1 MSPLII
7 FLGALFFGLICLG
20 IGQNRKQSSAIN
32 FLAGFLLGPIGLI
45 LVLVSPKKETLES
58 ENEIKPKKKNEK
70 WYKKN
75 LKGFEGLDRNVTTRD
90 CLIILGMFFL
100 FIIIIAVV
108 SSGGEKEGVGHVQIS
123 QLGISKES
131 QKLSI
136 KEIKNRAIENL
147 NYDELLR
154 NNDKYIGEIVYY
166 RGEVNQVVEGWG
178 GNYTLRIFVTK
189 GEYGL
194 WDDDIWAN
202 YQGKRVLEEDIVDIW
217 GKVKG
222 VKKYTTV
229 LGDRRS
235 IPEIDVLHLELVKE
249 TEEDSSDSIQTPE
262 PKSSF
267 TPSCTNDC
275 SYAGQK
281 RCKENNLQVC
291 GNYDFN
297 ECLEWE
303 TTQECKYGCSN
314 NKCIVPLGY
323 SRQTPV
329 SVGVPLTLEI
339 EEWEKIS
346 KVKVTL
352 LEIVRGAEAWNR
364 IKEANMFN
372 DPPKSGFE
380 YLLAKVKFEYLKGPT
395 QDTTYHLST
404 WEFTAV
410 SSEGKDYESASVVE
424 PEPELDATLY
434 QGASHTGWV
443 AFQVAK
449 SDFKPLMTFGRK
461 YDGTGGIWFKLY

>member
-1 MSPLII
+1 MVKENKIEQTATKKCPHCQTTIPQDAKKCPNCQSDLRSWSHRHQGLSVLILI
-7 FLGALFFGLICLG
+7 GAI
-20 IGQNRKQSSAIN
+20 IGV
-32 FLAGFLLGPIGLI
+32 LI
-45 LVLVSPKKETLES
+45 LVGHLAEKGERRVSQERYLASIEQ
-58 ENEIKPKKKNEK
+58 
-70 WYKKN
+70 
-75 LKGFEGLDRNVTTRD
+75 
-90 CLIILGMFFL
+90 
-100 FIIIIAVV
+100 AA
-108 SSGGEKEGVGHVQIS
+108 
-123 QLGISKES
+123 
-131 QKLSI
+131 LSI
-136 KEIKNRAIENL
+136 EEIKNRAIEDL
-147 NYDELLR
+147 SYDELLR
-154 NNDKYIGEIVYY
+154 NNEKYVGEIVYY
-166 RGEVNQVVEGWG
+166 RGEINQVVEGWG
-178 GNYTLRIFVTK
+178 GNYILRIFVTK
-189 GEYGL
+189 EEYGL
-194 WDDDIWAN
+194 WNDDIYVN
-202 YQGKRVLEEDIVDIW
+202 YKGKRVLENDIVDFW

-229 LGDRRS
+229 LGASRS
-235 IPEIDVLHLELVKE
+235 IPEIDALHLEVVEE
-249 TEEDSSDSIQTPE
+249 TKKDSSTSIQTPE
-262 PKSSF
+262 SESSF
-267 TPSCTNDC
+267 TPSCINDC
-275 SYAGQK
+275 SYFGQK
-281 RCKENNLQVC
+281 RCKGDDLQTC
-291 GNYDFN
+291 GNYDFD

-323 SRQTPV
+323 SRQTLV

-339 EEWEKIS
+339 EEWEGITEGR
-346 KVKVTL
+346 VTL

-410 SSEGKDYESASVVE
+410 SSEGKDYEGASVVE